1 MPTTYDS
8 SHLQDSVARHMRS
21 DFARLAPDQTVGEAI
36 RAARAA
42 PPEGRII
49 YFYVL
54 DEDDRLVGVVPTR
67 RLLLSDDLIPIR
79 EIMVQRVVAIPAS
92 ATVLDAC
99 EFFLLHRLLAF
110 PVVDAERGMLGV
122 VDVDLYT
129 NELAD
134 LDRREDLDDL
144 FQLIGVHYQDSQS
157 RSAVESFA
165 SRFPWLVA
173 NIAGGIVAAFLSGLF
188 QAELEQA
195 VALAM
200 FIPVVLALAE
210 SVSIQSVSIALQR
223 MHGQRP
229 TVAGLLRD
237 IRTESATGF
246 LLGGASASA
255 VAVVALTWLGQGP
268 VVLALLGGI
277 TGGVVAAAI
286 IGVSIPNV
294 LRLLAREPQVA
305 AGPISLAATDMVTLT
320 VYLCLARWLLS
331 VPTP

>member
-1 MPTTYDS
+1 MPPPDDP
-8 SHLQDSVARHMRS
+8 SHLHDPVANHMRT
-21 DFARLAPDQTVGEAI
+21 DFARLSPQQTVGEAI
-36 RAARAA
+36 RAAREQ
-42 PPEGRII
+42 PPTGRII

-54 DEDDRLVGVVPTR
+54 DEEDRLVGVVPTR
-67 RLLLSDDLIPIR
+67 QLLLSEEHILIS
-79 EIMVQRVVAIPAS
+79 EIMIQRVVAIPTS

-110 PVVDAERGMLGV
+110 PVVDVERGMLGV

-129 NELAD
+129 HELAD

-144 FQLIGVHYQDSQS
+144 FQLIGVHFQESQS
-157 RSAVESFA
+157 RSPVAFFA

-173 NIAGGIVAAFLSGLF
+173 NITGGLVAAFLSGLF
-188 QAELEQA
+188 QEELERA

-223 MHGQRP
+223 LHGRPP
-229 TVAGLLRD
+229 TVASLLRD
-237 IRTESATGF
+237 VRTEAGTGF
-246 LLGGASASA
+246 LLGAASASA
-255 VAVVALTWLGQGP
+255 VTIVALAWLGQGP
-268 VVLALLGGI
+268 VMLALLGGI
-277 TGGVVAAAI
+277 TGGVVAASV

-294 LRLLAREPQVA
+294 LRLLSREPQVA

-320 VYLCLARWLLS
+320 IYLCLARWLLG
-331 VPTP
+331 

>member
-1 MPTTYDS
+1 MPPSSSS
-8 SHLQDSVARHMRS
+8 SHLHDPVAHHMRP
-21 DFARLAPDQTVGEAI
+21 DFARLAPDQTVREAI
-36 RAARAA
+36 GAAREK

-54 DEDDRLVGVVPTR
+54 DQDDKLVGVVPTR
-67 RLLLSDDLIPIR
+67 QLLLSDEQALIR
-79 EIMVQRVVAIPAS
+79 DIMVQRVVAIPSS

-110 PVVDAERGMLGV
+110 PIVDEERGMLGV

-134 LDRREDLDDL
+134 LDRHEDLDDL
-144 FQLIGVHYQDSQS
+144 FQLIGVHYQESQS
-157 RSAVESFA
+157 RSSVALFA

-173 NIAGGIVAAFLSGLF
+173 NIAGGLVAAFLSGLF
-188 QAELEQA
+188 QAELERA

-223 MHGQRP
+223 LHGQRP
-229 TVAGLLRD
+229 TIGGLLRD
-237 IRTESATGF
+237 IRTEAATGI
-246 LLGGASASA
+246 LLGAASASA
-255 VAVVALTWLGQGP
+255 VTIVALAWLGQGP
-268 VVLALLGGI
+268 VMLALLGGI

-294 LRLLAREPQVA
+294 LRLLSREPQVA

-320 VYLCLARWLLS
+320 VYLCLARWLLG
-331 VPTP
+331 

>member
-1 MPTTYDS
+1 
-8 SHLQDSVARHMRS
+8 MRT

-36 RAARAA
+36 RAARAT

-54 DEDDRLVGVVPTR
+54 DGEDRLVGVVPTR
-67 RLLLSDDLIPIR
+67 RLLLSDDTVRIR

-110 PVVDAERGMLGV
+110 PVVDPERGMLGV

-129 NELAD
+129 DELAD

-144 FQLIGVHYQDSQS
+144 FQLIGVNYQASQS
-157 RSAVESFA
+157 RSPVAAFA
-165 SRFPWLVA
+165 GRFPWLVA
-173 NIAGGIVAAFLSGLF
+173 NIAGGLVAAFLSGLF
-188 QAELEQA
+188 RDELERA

-223 MHGQRP
+223 LHGGRP

-237 IRTESATGF
+237 LRTESATGF
-246 LLGGASASA
+246 LLGGAAASA
-255 VAVVALTWLGQGP
+255 VTMVALAWLGQGP
-268 VVLALLGGI
+268 VMLALLGGI
-277 TGGVVAAAI
+277 TGGVTAAAV
-286 IGVSIPNV
+286 IGLAIPNV

-305 AGPISLAATDMVTLT
+305 AGPIALAATDMVTLT
-320 VYLCLARWLLS
+320 VYLCLARWLLN
-331 VPTP
+331 